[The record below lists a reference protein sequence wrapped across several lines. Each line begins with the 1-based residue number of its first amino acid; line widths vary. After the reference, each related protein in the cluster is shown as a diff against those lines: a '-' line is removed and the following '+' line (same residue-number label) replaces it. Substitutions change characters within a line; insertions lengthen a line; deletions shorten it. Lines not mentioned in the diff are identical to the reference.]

1 MSKIMLEIDK
11 TQIESAVEKMSV
23 VDKIELARKLEK
35 MTMSKR
41 IDNLLKRIDNRR
53 KKTSISQREIDS
65 VIRETRKELYGESSR

>member
-41 IDNLLKRIDNRR
+41 IDNLLNKIDARS
-53 KKTSISQREIDS
+53 KKNPISQREIDR
-65 VIRETRKELYGESSR
+65 VIKETRKELYGESGR